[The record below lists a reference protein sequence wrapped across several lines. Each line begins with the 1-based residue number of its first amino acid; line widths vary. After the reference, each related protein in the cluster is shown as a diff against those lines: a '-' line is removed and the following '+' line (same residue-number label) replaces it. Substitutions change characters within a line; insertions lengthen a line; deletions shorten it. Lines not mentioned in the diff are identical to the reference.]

1 MQHLF
6 VMQAGDPLSEDGL
19 PNVKSCVSTYMPTI
33 NKVLYSNG
41 KPLLLSSNYSFV
53 YGIIMACWHKRNLV
67 SIDPAQG
74 ESHTALAQIKESLI

>member
-33 NKVLYSNG
+33 NKVYCPSCEN
-41 KPLLLSSNYSFV
+41 PFYFLLIIHLCTVFTILSF
-53 YGIIMACWHKRNLV
+53 
-67 SIDPAQG
+67 D
-74 ESHTALAQIKESLI
+74 